1 MKHYTVR
8 ITNQVVEDMEKLYTY
23 IAVQL
28 RAPENA
34 MRQYDRIAEAILTL
48 DRFPERFG
56 CFHTEPEYSMGIR
69 RMVVDNF
76 LVCYVIESD
85 VVTVT
90 NVLYGASDVRQRLK
104 NRREG
109 GEGKSLLVHECLVVD
124 LNYEVCDF
132 FRASCSLA
140 LCWSGCHTC
149 AKIQVMGSGFCKKHR
164 TICLS
169 MRMKIKGE

>member
-76 LVCYVIESD
+76 FGLLCHRIGCCHGNECSVRSFRCSTEIEES
-85 VVTVT
+85 
-90 NVLYGASDVRQRLK
+90 
-104 NRREG
+104 
-109 GEGKSLLVHECLVVD
+109 
-124 LNYEVCDF
+124 
-132 FRASCSLA
+132 
-140 LCWSGCHTC
+140 
-149 AKIQVMGSGFCKKHR
+149 
-164 TICLS
+164 
-169 MRMKIKGE
+169 

>member
-85 VVTVT
+85 VVTAT

-104 NRREG
+104 NHREG
-109 GEGKSLLVHECLVVD
+109 
-124 LNYEVCDF
+124 
-132 FRASCSLA
+132 
-140 LCWSGCHTC
+140 
-149 AKIQVMGSGFCKKHR
+149 
-164 TICLS
+164 
-169 MRMKIKGE
+169 

>member
-1 MKHYTVR
+1 MKRYTVR
-8 ITNQVVEDMEKLYTY
+8 ITDQVVGDMEELYTY

-28 RAPENA
+28 RVPENA

-56 CFHTEPEYSMGIR
+56 CFHIEPEYSMGIR

-76 LVCYVIESD
+76 LVCYVIEAD

-104 NRREG
+104 NHREG
-109 GEGKSLLVHECLVVD
+109 
-124 LNYEVCDF
+124 
-132 FRASCSLA
+132 
-140 LCWSGCHTC
+140 
-149 AKIQVMGSGFCKKHR
+149 
-164 TICLS
+164 
-169 MRMKIKGE
+169 

>member
-1 MKHYTVR
+1 MKRYTVR
-8 ITNQVVEDMEKLYTY
+8 ITDQVVGDMEELYTY

-48 DRFPERFG
+48 EQFPERFG

-76 LVCYVIESD
+76 LVCYVIEAD

-104 NRREG
+104 NH
-109 GEGKSLLVHECLVVD
+109 GEG
-124 LNYEVCDF
+124 
-132 FRASCSLA
+132 
-140 LCWSGCHTC
+140 
-149 AKIQVMGSGFCKKHR
+149 
-164 TICLS
+164 
-169 MRMKIKGE
+169 

>member
-1 MKHYTVR
+1 MP
-8 ITNQVVEDMEKLYTY
+8 QVHFQSFGIVTENEALYGPDY
-23 IAVQL
+23 RSSSRRHGGAVYVYRCSAL
-28 RAPENA
+28 ENA

-76 LVCYVIESD
+76 LVCYVIEAD

-104 NRREG
+104 NR
-109 GEGKSLLVHECLVVD
+109 GEG
-124 LNYEVCDF
+124 
-132 FRASCSLA
+132 
-140 LCWSGCHTC
+140 
-149 AKIQVMGSGFCKKHR
+149 
-164 TICLS
+164 
-169 MRMKIKGE
+169 